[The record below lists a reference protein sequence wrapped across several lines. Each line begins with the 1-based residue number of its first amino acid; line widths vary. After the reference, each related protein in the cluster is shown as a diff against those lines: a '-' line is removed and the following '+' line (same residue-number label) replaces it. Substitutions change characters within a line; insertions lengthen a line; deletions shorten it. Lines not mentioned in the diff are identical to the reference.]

1 MPKGIARLD
10 RRTKNLVKRLQRNDI
25 AIIDHQDLD
34 ETAAYSLL
42 RSGVSV
48 VINQASFISGRYPNP
63 GPGILEQGGVY
74 LVEETGE
81 DLFNHV
87 QEGDELEVEGG
98 EIRRGGESLAQGK
111 VLVREEIEAR
121 LEQARENLNHELES
135 FLKNTFEYAQRE
147 KELVLGGIYFPELR
161 TRIEGRHALVVVR
174 GKDYRED
181 LAAIRGYIREL
192 RPVLIG
198 VDGGADALRE
208 VGLRPDLIVGDMDSV
223 SDEALQSDAEL
234 IVHGYP
240 DGGAPGWERLERLGV
255 TGRAVV
261 VAAPGTSEDLAMLL
275 ADEKKAEL
283 LVAVG
288 THSGMIDFLEKGRA
302 GMASTLLVR
311 MKLGSHLVDA
321 KGVSRLYQGKIGLRD
336 LVYLVGAAL
345 LPMVLVLF
353 LAPST
358 RYLIKVLEM
367 KIRISLGL

>member
-25 AIIDHQDLD
+25 AIIDHRDLD

-42 RSGVSV
+42 RTGVTV
-48 VINQASFISGRYPNP
+48 VINQAPFISGRYPNP
-63 GPGILEQGGVY
+63 GPQILEQGGVC
-74 LVEETGE
+74 LVEA
-81 DLFNHV
+81 DLFNQV
-87 QEGDELEVEGG
+87 QEGEELEVEDG
-98 EIRRGGESLAQGK
+98 EIRRDGIAVAKGK
-111 VLVREEIEAR
+111 VLYREEIETLMGR
-121 LEQARENLNHELES
+121 ARENLNHELES

-147 KELVLGGIYFPELR
+147 KELVLGGINFPELQ
-161 TRIEGRHALVVVR
+161 TRIENRHALVVVR

-181 LAAIRGYIREL
+181 LAAIRGYIREM

-223 SDEALQSDAEL
+223 SDETLLGSAEL

-240 DGGAPGWERLERLGV
+240 GGGVPGWERLDRLGV
-255 TGRAVV
+255 TARAVV
-261 VAAPGTSEDLAMLL
+261 VAAPGTSEDLALLL
-275 ADEKKAEL
+275 AYEKRAEL

-311 MKLGSHLVDA
+311 MKLGSHLIDA
-321 KGVSRLYQGKIGLRD
+321 KGVSRLYQGKMGPRD
-336 LVYLVGAAL
+336 VVLLVGAAL

-358 RYLIKVLEM
+358 RYLFSVLLM